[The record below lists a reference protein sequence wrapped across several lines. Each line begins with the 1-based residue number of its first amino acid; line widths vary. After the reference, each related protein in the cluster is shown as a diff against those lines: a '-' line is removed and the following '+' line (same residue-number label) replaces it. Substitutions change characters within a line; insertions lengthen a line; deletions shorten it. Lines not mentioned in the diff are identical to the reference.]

1 MLSRTPSAPSLSRIQ
16 GRIACTNCRRRKIK
30 CNSARPTCNQCRLRP
45 PRKWAPCSYPAHGNG
60 SEQTPD
66 QMLVNIRLLKDRVD
80 ELESLLPP
88 DSASVY
94 LTPPYPSPSSS
105 RISGSADLDSSGLQ
119 TSQPIC
125 LMEPPSDLM
134 ATLVDTFLAR
144 FAGSWQFF
152 LDPILF
158 RQSVLRPL
166 PFGDPNR
173 PAPALLCAV
182 YLWGSVFA
190 NMPPANPY
198 TPEALLVCC
207 LQNIPQD
214 LDEIIYR
221 PNLVV
226 ETIQAQILLSLY
238 YMHTAL
244 PVQGRYHSSAAV
256 SIALVRGPV
265 PQGVDTAAEADLTH
279 AFWAVVIL
287 NNIWVA
293 VDGAPSS
300 IQWDLTQIAFPS
312 GSGLPRGTTILSFLN
327 GDDLE
332 SSPIA
337 LLVKASIMLERVI
350 TLSSHIPDTLA
361 RLGARL
367 DRFQGLLP
375 SLSGDI
381 RLILA
386 HALTDSAILRLH
398 APHVGNSDIA
408 ARKCRAAAARLV
420 ANIREG
426 RSILAAEPML
436 GPIYS
441 TLCSFYSHR
450 MAILWNRSIAGDF
463 TAIMEHQELN
473 TSFDELMW
481 MMSSAAPFSPILAH
495 CLAQAQHE
503 WDKHP
508 RMLPG

>member
-1 MLSRTPSAPSLSRIQ
+1 MLSRTSSAPSLSRIQ
-16 GRIACTNCRRRKIK
+16 GRIACTNCRYK
-30 CNSARPTCNQCRLRP
+30 CNSARPACNQCRLRP
-45 PRKWAPCSYPAHGNG
+45 PRKWAPCSYPAIGNG

-66 QMLVNIRLLKDRVD
+66 QMLETIRILKDRVD

-105 RISGSADLDSSGLQ
+105 SICGSADLDSSGLQ
-119 TSQPIC
+119 TSQSIC
-125 LMEPPSDLM
+125 LMEPPSDLIV
-134 ATLVDTFLAR
+134 TLIDIFLAR

-152 LDPILF
+152 LDAILF

-182 YLWGSVFA
+182 NLWGSVLP

-198 TPEALLVCC
+198 TPEALLVSC

-214 LDEIIYR
+214 LDEIICR
-221 PNLVV
+221 PNLVI

-238 YMHTAL
+238 YVHTEF

-256 SIALVRGPV
+256 SIALVRSPV
-265 PQGVDTAAEADLTH
+265 PHGVDTAAEADLTH

-287 NNIWVA
+287 NNIW
-293 VDGAPSS
+293 
-300 IQWDLTQIAFPS
+300 TAFPS
-312 GSGLPRGTTILSFLN
+312 GSGLPRETTILSFPN

-332 SSPIA
+332 SSPLA
-337 LLVKASIMLERVI
+337 LLVKASIMLVRVI
-350 TLSSHIPDTLA
+350 PLSSHIPDTLA

-381 RLILA
+381 RFILA
-386 HALTDSAILRLH
+386 HALTDSTIIRLH

-420 ANIREG
+420 ANICEG
-426 RSILAAEPML
+426 RSILATEPIL
-436 GPIYS
+436 GVCPTPPSIYS
-441 TLCSFYSHR
+441 SFYSHR
-450 MAILWNRSIAGDF
+450 MAILWNRSIGGDF
-463 TAIMEHQELN
+463 TAIMELQELN
-473 TSFDELMW
+473 TSLDDLMR
-481 MMSSAAPFSPILAH
+481 MMSSAAPSSPMCAH
-495 CLAQAQHE
+495 CLAQVQHGSE
-503 WDKHP
+503 KDP
-508 RMLPG
+508 RMSPG